1 MARIILTAVLLLHF
15 CPLAQSAIIREQF
28 SQTVDYIGWQIMDAY
43 MQDYLSIRPDQTA
56 ERTGFEAF
64 RQEFSQTAYSLERPP
79 NSEAVATFLENN
91 DWRNASNNLYRR
103 IIDIKE
109 MYRNEW
115 TDDKAISFLQQQ
127 IRDISLQPLNVASED
142 DYEQLQQ
149 TKALL
154 VQEVQQYLSAQSS
167 EIEAEASPSS
177 ATEDENYS
185 LPINSETDETAVTEN
200 PNLQVPMMVTDK
212 FSFLDERWF
221 QLIPLILA
229 LISIGL
235 SLYCFSLLRK
245 QDARIDRHTK
255 RIEELTARQFQ
266 KSTPYVT
273 REEVAQVKNRVKEAE
288 AKVAALQKQLLRK
301 REVKPQPRFGPN
313 KPPAPV
319 TKSYYLST
327 PNSDGTFPAGSMSAQ
342 FRPSASIYHFEV
354 LEQNGETTATFTVA
368 NNADA
373 MKDALSSPGSYLEPV
388 CESENSYFPGAQ
400 RIVNVESGKAIQQG
414 DQWVVSSENKA
425 LIRYE

>member
-1 MARIILTAVLLLHF
+1 MIRIILTIALLHF
-15 CPLAQSAIIREQF
+15 CQLAQSAVIREQF
-28 SQTVDYIGWQIMDAY
+28 SQTVDYVGWQIMDAY
-43 MQDYLSIRPDQTA
+43 MQDYISIRPNQAA
-56 ERTGFEAF
+56 EQAGYEAF
-64 RQEFSQTAYSLERPP
+64 QQEFSQEAYSIEQPP
-79 NSEAVATFLENN
+79 NSQAVATFLENN
-91 DWRNASNNLYRR
+91 NWRNASSNLYRR
-103 IIDIKE
+103 IIGIKE

-115 TDDKAISFLQQQ
+115 TESEAIDFLQKQ
-127 IRDISLQPLNVASED
+127 IRNISLQPLNVASED

-154 VQEVQQYLSAQSS
+154 IQEVKQYLTTELSTPEVEESDQEAQ
-167 EIEAEASPSS
+167 
-177 ATEDENYS
+177 T
-185 LPINSETDETAVTEN
+185 VTEPATSSTN
-200 PNLQVPMMVTDK
+200 PPTLVLDQTSGTV
-212 FSFLDERWF
+212 SGSLAFLDNQYYR
-221 QLIPLILA
+221 LA
-229 LISIGL
+229 LLVIIILLFGL
-235 SLYCFSLLRK
+235 LWYVLSLLRK

-273 REEVAQVKNRVKEAE
+273 REEVAQLKNRVKEAE
-288 AKVAALQKQLLRK
+288 AQVAALRKQLPK
-301 REVKPQPRFGPN
+301 KEEATPKPRLGPDR
-313 KPPAPV
+313 PSAPV

-354 LEQNGETTATFTVA
+354 LEKNGKNTATFTVA

-400 RIVNVESGKAIQQG
+400 RIVNVEPGKATRQG
-414 DQWVVSSENKA
+414 DQWVVSTENKA

>member
-1 MARIILTAVLLLHF
+1 MVRIILTAILLLHF
-15 CPLAQSAIIREQF
+15 YQPVQSAVIREQF
-28 SQTVDYIGWQIMDAY
+28 AQTVDYVGWQIMDAY
-43 MQDYLSIRPDQTA
+43 MQDYLSIRPNQVA
-56 ERTGFEAF
+56 ERAGYEAF
-64 RQEFSQTAYSLERPP
+64 QQEFSRGEYSIEQPP
-79 NSEAVATFLENN
+79 NSQAVATFLENN
-91 DWRNASNNLYRR
+91 DWRNASTNLYRR
-103 IIDIKE
+103 IISIKE

-115 TDDKAISFLQQQ
+115 TESEAIDFLQQQ
-127 IRDISLQPLNVASED
+127 IRNISLQPLNVASED

-154 VQEVQQYLSAQSS
+154 IQEIQQYLSIESS
-167 EIEAEASPSS
+167 EAAS
-177 ATEDENYS
+177 AAVEDES
-185 LPINSETDETAVTEN
+185 LPPPTTAETDVTATSDSPDLWVPTEA
-200 PNLQVPMMVTDK
+200 TDK

-221 QLIPLILA
+221 QLIPLILS
-229 LISIGL
+229 LLSIGL
-235 SLYCFSLLRK
+235 SLYIFSLLRK

-255 RIEELTARQFQ
+255 RIEELTARQLQ

-273 REEVAQVKNRVKEAE
+273 REEVAQLKNRVKEAE
-288 AKVAALQKQLLRK
+288 AQVASLRKQLPK
-301 REVKPQPRFGPN
+301 KKETDSQPRFGLN
-313 KPPAPV
+313 TPPAPV

-354 LEQNGETTATFTVA
+354 LEQNGENTATFTVA

-388 CESENSYFPGAQ
+388 CESENSYFAGAQ
-400 RIVNVESGKAIQQG
+400 RIVNVEPGKATQQG
-414 DQWVVSSENKA
+414 DQWVVFTEDKA

>member
-1 MARIILTAVLLLHF
+1 MIRRALLLHIF
-15 CPLAQSAIIREQF
+15 YCLLQPAQATVIREQF

-43 MQDYLSIRPDQTA
+43 MQDYLSIRPNQAA
-56 ERTGFEAF
+56 ERVGYEAF
-64 RQEFSQTAYSLERPP
+64 QQEFSQANYSIGQPP

-91 DWRNASNNLYRR
+91 DWRNASTNLYRR
-103 IIDIKE
+103 IIGIKE

-115 TDDKAISFLQQQ
+115 TEDEAINFLQQQ
-127 IRDISLQPLNVASED
+127 IRNISLQPLRVANED
-142 DYEQLQQ
+142 DYNQLKQA
-149 TKALL
+149 KALL
-154 VQEVQQYLSAQSS
+154 IQEIKQYLTS
-167 EIEAEASPSS
+167 ESS
-177 ATEDENYS
+177 APT
-185 LPINSETDETAVTEN
+185 SEEPNPEPQTVTEQATSPTN
-200 PNLQVPMMVTDK
+200 PPAIALDQTNEALRENLT
-212 FSFLDERWF
+212 FLDS
-221 QLIPLILA
+221 QYYKLA
-229 LISIGL
+229 LLVIIVLLLGL
-235 SLYCFSLLRK
+235 LWYTLRLLRK

-255 RIEELTARQFQ
+255 RIEELTARQLQ

-273 REEVAQVKNRVKEAE
+273 REEVAQLKNRVKEAE
-288 AKVAALQKQLLRK
+288 AQVTALRKQL
-301 REVKPQPRFGPN
+301 PQKKEITKPRFGPN
-313 KPPAPV
+313 NPPAPV

-354 LEQNGETTATFTVA
+354 LEQNGENTATFTVA

-400 RIVNVESGKAIQQG
+400 RIVNVEPGKATREG
-414 DQWVVSSENKA
+414 DQWVVTPEDKA